1 MMKIVFGA
9 KLELWPEDAR
19 DELYLRSHLGVIHSG
34 DEIVLQMIPLKKKLT
49 EKDKKSSE
57 TYPNFY
63 LVSK

>member
-1 MMKIVFGA
+1 MKIVFGA

-34 DEIVLQMIPLKKKLT
+34 DEIVLQMIPLQKNLT
-49 EKDKKSSE
+49 EKDKKVPE
-57 TYPNFY
+57 TFPNFY